1 MRILIAV
8 DGSGPSELGRDLAAD
23 ARWPDGSSLR
33 VMAALEIGGALFGAP
48 WYAVVPANVDELEE
62 RYLRELEGIVADGAA
77 HLARPGLAVTSTV
90 LRGRA
95 ATSIVDEARRF
106 GADLI
111 IVGSRGHGTLEAM
124 LLGSVSAEVVDHA
137 PCPVLVARRPHVRS
151 LLLADDG
158 SAGARAAAEKVVGWP
173 IFEGLP
179 VRVVSVAPSSAPWE
193 PSFLTA
199 YEPTDREIYDERRDA
214 AIEAHQRIADDT
226 ARRLTEAGREAV
238 TDVRVGAA
246 AEEIVSASRDADVDL
261 IVTGT
266 RGHTGIARLVLG
278 SVARNVVH
286 HARCSVL
293 VVPERTRSGRLP
305 AIEPAPEAREAVT
318 EARPAAPETRTAG
331 VSDRR
336 G

>member
-23 ARWPDGSSLR
+23 AHWPDGSSLR

-48 WYAVVPANVDELEE
+48 WYAVAPANVDELEE
-62 RYLRELEGIVADGAA
+62 RYVRELEGVVAETAQRV
-77 HLARPGLAVTSTV
+77 ARPGLVVTSTV

-106 GADLI
+106 NADLVV
-111 IVGSRGHGTLEAM
+111 VGSRGHGTLESM

-137 PCPVLVARRPHVRS
+137 PCPVLVARRPRLRS
-151 LLLADDG
+151 ILLADDG
-158 SAGARAAAEKVVGWP
+158 SAGARAAAQKVVGWP
-173 IFEGLP
+173 VFDGLP
-179 VRVVSVAPSSAPWE
+179 VRVVSVAPTSAAWE

-199 YEPTDREIYDERRDA
+199 SEPTDREAYVERHQA
-214 AIEAHQRIADDT
+214 AVEAHQRIADDT
-226 ARRLTEAGREAV
+226 ARRLTGAGRASV
-238 TDVRVGAA
+238 TDIRVGDAA
-246 AEEIVSASRDADVDL
+246 HEIVAASRDADVDL
-261 IVTGT
+261 IVIGT

-293 VVPERTRSGRLP
+293 VVPERNRAGRIVVP
-305 AIEPAPEAREAVT
+305 EPDLETSATSASKPEA
-318 EARPAAPETRTAG
+318 
-331 VSDRR
+331 
-336 G
+336 